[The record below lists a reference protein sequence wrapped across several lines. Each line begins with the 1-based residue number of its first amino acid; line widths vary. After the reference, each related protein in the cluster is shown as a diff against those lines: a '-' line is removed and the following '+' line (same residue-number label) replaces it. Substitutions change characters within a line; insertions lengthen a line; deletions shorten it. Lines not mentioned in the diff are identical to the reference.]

1 MSAAIELCLRIEC
14 KFINVC
20 TGENCN
26 SKIFVTAYDDAS
38 ELLKVFCSRADKCIY
53 QTKLIYN
60 DKIMDKNKTL
70 QEQFYITESILTFNV
85 IQLHNET
92 VLMGDLE
99 WYVFIE
105 RLGFMEAILPA
116 AKTMN
121 IICNESIYPQVSHV
135 SFSPRLGFQITYN
148 DDERAIDVP
157 SNQKLLW
164 APRNLE
170 AAQLMFSMMPNFY
183 IQIIDPTYYKDRL
196 PDILYYPR

>member
-14 KFINVC
+14 KFIKAC

-38 ELLKVFCSRADKCIY
+38 ELLKVYCSRVDKCIY

-99 WYVFIE
+99 WTVE
-105 RLGFMEAILPA
+105 CDRLGTMEAILPA

-121 IICNESIYPQVSHV
+121 IICNESIYPKVSRV
-135 SFSPRLGFQITYN
+135 TFSPRWGFQIKYN
-148 DDERAIDVP
+148 DNEDDDVP
-157 SNQKLLW
+157 WFQKLLW

>member
-38 ELLKVFCSRADKCIY
+38 ELLLVFCSRANKCIY

-70 QEQFYITESILTFNV
+70 QEQFDITESILTFNV

-105 RLGFMEAILPA
+105 RLGIMEAILPA

-121 IICNESIYPQVSHV
+121 IICNESIYPKVFGAT
-135 SFSPRLGFQITYN
+135 FSPRGGFGIYYN
-148 DDERAIDVP
+148 EDDDVP
-157 SNQKLLW
+157 WFQKLLW

-196 PDILYYPR
+196 PDRLYYPQ